1 MLIVSHTD
9 DGEDVRI
16 ISAREPT
23 RVEREFYEES

>member
-1 MLIVSHTD
+1 MVAHTD
-9 DGEDVRI
+9 DGEVVRI